1 MNLFERI
8 TKEVR
13 NEEYVIN
20 NIVFEYFTGNV
31 TVIAL
36 RKINFDTQVLK
47 IKYRI
52 DINGIENDID
62 VEVDYL
68 LAKDVFVTSKAKIFD
83 RTVTGYLEQTIKRE
97 LISKEK

>member
-8 TKEVR
+8 AKEVR
-13 NEEYVIN
+13 NEEYIIN
-20 NIVFEYFTGNV
+20 NIIFEYFTGNLTTIV
-31 TVIAL
+31 L
-36 RKINFDTQVLK
+36 RKIDFDTQVLK

-52 DINGIENDID
+52 DINGTENDID

-68 LAKDVFVTSKAKIFD
+68 LAKDVFVISKAKIFD

-97 LISKEK
+97 LNIKK